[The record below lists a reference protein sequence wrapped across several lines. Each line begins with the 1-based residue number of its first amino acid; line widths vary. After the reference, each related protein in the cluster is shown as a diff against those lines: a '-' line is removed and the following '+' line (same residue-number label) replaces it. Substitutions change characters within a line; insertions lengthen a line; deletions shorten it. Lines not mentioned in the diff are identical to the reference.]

1 MIGILIVTHGD
12 IGLSLLKSAAQILGK
27 SFNNT
32 NCISVESNHEIHTYK
47 KTINSELLKLNSGK
61 GVLIMSDMYGATPT
75 NILKDLVVA
84 NKIEVLTGINLPML
98 IQALTNRD
106 SELKKL
112 IGDCL
117 KCGKDS
123 VINLNDHD

>member
-98 IQALTNRD
+98 MQALTNRD

>member
-75 NILKDLVVA
+75 NILK
-84 NKIEVLTGINLPML
+84 
-98 IQALTNRD
+98 
-106 SELKKL
+106 EL
-112 IGDCL
+112 
-117 KCGKDS
+117 
-123 VINLNDHD
+123 

>member
-98 IQALTNRD
+98 VQALTNRD

-112 IGDCL
+112 ISDCL

>member
-75 NILKDLVVA
+75 NILKELVVA

-98 IQALTNRD
+98 MQALTNRD

-112 IGDCL
+112 ISDCL
-117 KCGKDS
+117 KCGQDS
-123 VINLNDHD
+123 LINLNDHD

>member
-112 IGDCL
+112 ISDCL

>member
-75 NILKDLVVA
+75 NILKELVVA

-98 IQALTNRD
+98 VQALTNRD

-112 IGDCL
+112 ISDCL

-123 VINLNDHD
+123 LINLNDHD

>member
-1 MIGILIVTHGD
+1 MKFIPT
-12 IGLSLLKSAAQILGK
+12 
-27 SFNNT
+27 
-32 NCISVESNHEIHTYK
+32 K

-75 NILKDLVVA
+75 NILKELVVA

-98 IQALTNRD
+98 VQALTNRD

-112 IGDCL
+112 ISDCL

>member
-84 NKIEVLTGINLPML
+84 NKIEVLTGINLPMVM
-98 IQALTNRD
+98 QALTNRD

-112 IGDCL
+112 ISDCL

>member
-75 NILKDLVVA
+75 NILKELVVA

-98 IQALTNRD
+98 VQALTNRD

-112 IGDCL
+112 ISDCL

-123 VINLNDHD
+123 VLNLNDHD

>member
-75 NILKDLVVA
+75 NILKELVVA

-98 IQALTNRD
+98 MQALTNRD

-112 IGDCL
+112 ISDCL

>member
-12 IGLSLLKSAAQILGK
+12 IGLSLLKSATQILGK
-27 SFNNT
+27 SFNNI

-75 NILKDLVVA
+75 NILKELVVA

-98 IQALTNRD
+98 MQALTNRD
-106 SELKKL
+106 SELKEL
-112 IGDCL
+112 ISDCL

>member
-75 NILKDLVVA
+75 NILKELVVA

-98 IQALTNRD
+98 VQALTNRD

-112 IGDCL
+112 ISDCL

>member
-75 NILKDLVVA
+75 NILKELVVA

-98 IQALTNRD
+98 MQALTNRD

-112 IGDCL
+112 ISDCL
-117 KCGKDS
+117 NCGQDS